1 MKNNGSIFIMIGLLL
16 IAAALCLT
24 LLNLRE
30 ATAAGDSATEI
41 AAQLTAVIPQLGTPQ
56 PTAPQAPMPTAPT
69 PSAPSLLPSPPVSAE
84 PTQPQQTPLYEQYPE
99 MEMPTVQL
107 DGRNYLGILK
117 IPALG
122 LELPVM
128 TDWSYPKLKIA
139 PCRYSG
145 SAYQGDLVVMAH
157 NYVQHFGQIK
167 NLNPGDAV
175 LFTDIDGNVFHY
187 QVAAIE
193 MLHPTDTENMTA
205 GEWPL
210 TLFTCTTGRTYRVTV
225 RCEAVTP

>member
-1 MKNNGSIFIMIGLLL
+1 MKNNGSIFITLGLLL
-16 IAAALCLT
+16 IAAALSLT
-24 LLNLRE
+24 LFNFRE
-30 ATAAGDSATEI
+30 ADAAGDSATEI
-41 AAQLTAVIPQLGTPQ
+41 AAQLAAVIPQSSTPQ
-56 PTAPQAPMPTAPT
+56 PTAPQVPIPTDPV
-69 PSAPSLLPSPPVSAE
+69 PSAPSILPPPVVSE

-99 MEMPTVQL
+99 MEMPTVKL
-107 DGRNYLGILK
+107 DGRNYLGVLK

-145 SAYQGDLVVMAH
+145 SIYQGDLVVMAH
-157 NYVQHFGQIK
+157 NYAQHFGRIK

-193 MLHPTDTENMTA
+193 TLHPTDVENMTA

-210 TLFTCTTGRTYRVTV
+210 TLFTCTTGRTHRVTV
-225 RCEAVTP
+225 RCESVSS

>member
-1 MKNNGSIFIMIGLLL
+1 MKNNGSIFITIGLLL

-24 LLNLRE
+24 LLNFRE

-41 AAQLTAVIPQLGTPQ
+41 AAQLTAVIPQSNTPR
-56 PTAPQAPMPTAPT
+56 PTEPQASMPTEPAPSTSTLLPT
-69 PSAPSLLPSPPVSAE
+69 PPASTE
-84 PTQPQQTPLYEQYPE
+84 PTQPQQVPLYEQYPE

-107 DGRNYLGILK
+107 DGRNYLGVLK
-117 IPALG
+117 IPVLG

-145 SAYQGDLVVMAH
+145 SIYQGDLVVMAH
-157 NYVQHFGQIK
+157 NYAQHFGRIK

-193 MLHPTDTENMTA
+193 TLHPTDIENMTS

-225 RCEAVTP
+225 RCESVSP